1 MSVQFKKCYFGQEPN
16 EVILPVQIENL
27 KGKQFFFQIQ
37 LNDYN
42 LKYGWEFY
50 TVKKLFDSFEETDKE
65 IQLDKMTEVC
75 IL

>member
-1 MSVQFKKCYFGQEPN
+1 MPN

-27 KGKQFFFQIQ
+27 NGIEFVFQIQ

-50 TVKKLFDSFEETDKE
+50 TVKKVFESFEEIDKV
-65 IQLDKMTEVC
+65 IQLEKMTEVR